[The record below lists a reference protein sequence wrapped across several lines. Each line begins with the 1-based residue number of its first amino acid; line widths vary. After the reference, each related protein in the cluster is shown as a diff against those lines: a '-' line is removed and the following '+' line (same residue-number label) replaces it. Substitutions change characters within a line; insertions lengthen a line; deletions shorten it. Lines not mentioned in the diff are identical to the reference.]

1 ILQEAQDAAHWGIT
15 YPKPQIDLD
24 KMRAS
29 KDAVVAKMTG
39 GLGQLCKARKVKYIQ
54 GRANFEDSTSIK
66 ITANDGAEQQ
76 ITTDYSILASGSR
89 PATLPD
95 LFIESDRVMNS
106 TTALQ
111 LNDVPKSLLVVG
123 GGYIGLELGSVYAA
137 LGSKVTVVEMTP
149 TLLPGADEDLVTV
162 LAQRLGTMFAGIHL
176 NTKVLRVEEQKN
188 HIAVTL
194 ESADGKPRKEN
205 YDKVLV
211 SIGRKPNSSGLGLN
225 NTKVEID
232 ARGFVEVDAQ
242 RRTADAAIFAIGDVA
257 GEPML
262 AHKAS
267 HEGRVAAEVIA
278 GHITAFEPLAIP
290 AVVFTNPEIA
300 WCGITEQQAKKEKRK
315 VSVARFPWSASG
327 RASTLHRNDGLTK
340 MIVDPES
347 NLVLGMGIVGS
358 GAGELISQGVVA
370 IEMGATAMDVGLS
383 IHPHPT
389 LSETIMESAD
399 LIFGNATHLH
409 RPKKK
414 E

>member
-1 ILQEAQDAAHWGIT
+1 
-15 YPKPQIDLD
+15 
-24 KMRAS
+24 
-29 KDAVVAKMTG
+29 
-39 GLGQLCKARKVKYIQ
+39 
-54 GRANFEDSTSIK
+54 
-66 ITANDGAEQQ
+66 
-76 ITTDYSILASGSR
+76 
-89 PATLPD
+89 
-95 LFIESDRVMNS
+95 
-106 TTALQ
+106 
-111 LNDVPKSLLVVG
+111 
-123 GGYIGLELGSVYAA
+123 VYAA